1 MRLAIE
7 CMYTATTTTC
17 FDMPEGKTWDDVE
30 HWHVKWG
37 TLHLTFKDGT
47 EEQITTDY
55 IELDAID
62 VKRPDAVG
70 IHPCNEDD
78 HVDWT
83 IKIDEED
90 RNAELSRPKIDGNVE
105 LIVSAANAYAD
116 IMHGDDEAESRERA
130 NEIYKA
136 LNAFHATVHGE

>member
-1 MRLAIE
+1 
-7 CMYTATTTTC
+7 MYTATTTTC

-62 VKRPDAVG
+62 VERPDAVG

-90 RNAELSRPKIDGNVE
+90 RNAELRSPEDRWQCRIDRVRRQRIRRHHARRRRG
-105 LIVSAANAYAD
+105 
-116 IMHGDDEAESRERA
+116 REQGTR
-130 NEIYKA
+130 
-136 LNAFHATVHGE
+136 